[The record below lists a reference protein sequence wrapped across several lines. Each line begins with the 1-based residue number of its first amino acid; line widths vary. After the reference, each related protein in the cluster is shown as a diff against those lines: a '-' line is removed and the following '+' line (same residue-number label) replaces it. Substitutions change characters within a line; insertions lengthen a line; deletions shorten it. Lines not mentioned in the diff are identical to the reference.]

1 MGRSIRSQ
9 RGKALRR
16 IKRDKLE
23 HWDKNRIQKLSNA
36 LAKSKEHA
44 KYISDDGSEKTLS
57 DEQQQELVKKLDT
70 VAMDLSD
77 DQTVAEPETEKEPEK
92 ELTLNQIIR
101 KTGIPKRK
109 KRCTGRYSGTKGKKK
124 KKSKK

>member
-1 MGRSIRSQ
+1 MRNTFLMMEARVCFLFVLIVFV
-9 RGKALRR
+9 LTLC
-16 IKRDKLE
+16 LE
-23 HWDKNRIQKLSNA
+23 
-36 LAKSKEHA
+36 
-44 KYISDDGSEKTLS
+44 TLS